1 MKKKAKVIP
10 WDKFF
15 GIERPDPVTIQ
26 VIPDRTINNTNT
38 ELLAKALYEFYKPLY
53 RRFHRKG
60 FKLIYSLKDFGIFE
74 IHYEHNSIKYFFVVP
89 RKYLTFLRQKIET
102 IWPRVTISETNK
114 TVQFDPAKTEVANLK
129 LRNHNFYA
137 FKVDKR
143 ENAPVPALLNV
154 SRDIQEGDKA
164 LLQIV
169 LSPVDRLVWSHR
181 AQEAYNKLREH
192 GNLRKLEFTPREILR
207 TIAFILDSLFEK
219 LSTALTTYESPITT
233 LMEKE
238 MMKLT
243 SATTNKAVS
252 PVFSTTIR
260 VLAESEEK
268 ERARITVR
276 AITNSFKDLAAD
288 NELESVE
295 VMEGL
300 KKRFIRAAEMRKP
313 GTKISNSILSTGEV
327 GRLLQ
332 LPTGPQLIDFPAVE
346 QIARRETTLPD
357 ELFQEEGIPL
367 GNVTEKGVTR
377 TARIP
382 IRAYGDVKLKHV
394 YDALCLPS
402 FGFGKMGTGKS
413 DGYGTNW
420 AMGFIKNGFSAFIM
434 DTADGQ
440 VIKTFEDSLPADYPE
455 HKLIHLNLEDK
466 RWPIAL
472 NWGDSMNRKLDNCE
486 DDLAV
491 LEVSQRL
498 TDRLVEFL
506 SNNATTVFTDRM
518 KQYLISCCRAVF
530 TRSDWSFL
538 DIELALKSPAYRE
551 ELLADPA
558 VLTQPDVCDDLRSLQ
573 KKAET
578 DADGP
583 IIDPILSRLKMLS
596 NNPFIGNLFLQRP
609 KVSESGNPL
618 LDFRHF
624 MDNPEGGY
632 GYTVCIHCSS
642 DAYDSEGQ
650 ELVLGFITDKI
661 NLAGFSR
668 VDINQDQRKPVLTWT
683 DEPHKVITKVARY
696 YKNGSVE
703 FRKYRVKLLWTGHN
717 KSQMGDAAD
726 ALDDGGCQ
734 YTAYKTE
741 NVKAYQEL
749 GNQFNPY
756 TPEEIY
762 QMLPEKWEAINKVRL
777 PSGQECQAFVAKMT
791 PPPAFVKSRE
801 TRREECAKQFGRHW
815 KEVYEEI
822 QARRSNYQRNDDQW
836 RSQRQEEVQLLKEAL
851 KQAEKEAKSEA
862 RKAEKEKKAAADK
875 TEKPGSKKRKS
886 SNVVPMSKG
895 KT

>member
-1 MKKKAKVIP
+1 MRSKAKVIP

-26 VIPDRTINNTNT
+26 VIPDRSVNNTNT

-60 FKLIYSLKDFGIFE
+60 LKIVYSLKDYGVFE
-74 IHYEHNSIKYFFVVP
+74 IHYEHKSIKYFFVVP
-89 RKYLTFLRQKIET
+89 RKYLTFMRQKIET
-102 IWPRVTISETNK
+102 IWPRVTIAEVNHQGLT
-114 TVQFDPAKTEVANLK
+114 FDPAKTEGAALK

-137 FKVDKR
+137 IKVDRR

-154 SRDIQEGDKA
+154 SRDIMEGDKA
-164 LLQIV
+164 LFQVV
-169 LSPVDRLVWSHR
+169 LSPVDRLFWHHR
-181 AQEAYNKLREH
+181 AQEAYRKLREK
-192 GNLRKLEFTPREILR
+192 GSLRKIEFTPREIIR
-207 TIAFILDSLFEK
+207 TCASMIDGLLEK
-219 LSTALTTYESPITT
+219 MFSSMATNEVTGYAIKDL
-233 LMEKE
+233 
-238 MMKLT
+238 KLT
-243 SATTNKAVS
+243 PATTAKATS
-252 PVFSTTIR
+252 PVFATTIR
-260 VLAESEEK
+260 VLAQSDEK

-276 AITNSFKDLAAD
+276 AITNSFKDLAGD
-288 NELESVE
+288 NELERVE
-295 VMEGL
+295 IMEQF

-313 GTKISNSILSTGEV
+313 GTVVTRSILSTGEA

-332 LPTGPQLIDFPAVE
+332 LPTGPQLIDFPVVE

-367 GNVTEKGVTR
+367 GLVTEKGVTR

-420 AMGFIKNGFSAFIM
+420 AMGFVKNGFSVFII

-440 VIKTFEDSLPADYPE
+440 VLRNFEDSLPEDYPE
-455 HKLIHLNLEDK
+455 WKLIHLNLEDK
-466 RWPIAL
+466 HWPTAL
-472 NWGDSMNRKLDNCE
+472 NWGDSMSRRLDDCE
-486 DDLAV
+486 DELGV
-491 LEVSQRL
+491 LEVSQKL
-498 TDRLVEFL
+498 TDRLIEFIG
-506 SNNATTVFTDRM
+506 SNATTVFTDRM

-530 TRSDWSFL
+530 TRPDWSFL
-538 DIELALKSPAYRE
+538 DIELALKSPAYRVK
-551 ELLADPA
+551 LLMDPVVFA
-558 VLTQPDVCDDLRSLQ
+558 QPDVCEDLRSLQ

-578 DADGP
+578 ESEGP

-596 NNPFIGNLFLQRP
+596 NNPFIANMFLQRP
-609 KVSESGNPL
+609 KLDALGKPL
-618 LDFRHF
+618 LDFRHI

-650 ELVLGFITDKI
+650 ELLLGFVTDKI

-668 VDINQDQRKPVLTWT
+668 VDIPQDQRKPVLVWT

-749 GNQFNPY
+749 GNQFAPY
-756 TPEEIY
+756 APEEIY
-762 QMLPEKWEAINKVRL
+762 QMLPEKWEAINRVRL
-777 PSGQECQAFVAKMT
+777 PSGQECQAFVAKMV

-801 TRREECAKQFGRHW
+801 ERRQASAREFGRPW

-822 QARRSNYQRNDDQW
+822 QTRRLKYQRLD
-836 RSQRQEEVQLLKEAL
+836 EEWLNAKVEAL
-851 KQAEKEAKSEA
+851 KAAKEAA
-862 RKAEKEKKAAADK
+862 KEKKETTKRSKAAAVNN
-875 TEKPGSKKRKS
+875 KKGQVAK
-886 SNVVPMSKG
+886 
-895 KT
+895 